1 MGSFSVFSVVYTC
14 FHTCFRSSASFS
26 TCPSYF
32 MDYVVLVDQRA
43 LIRCF
48 AAHNADGSV
57 LPLSICMI
65 VGRYFSR
72 KKSTNVI
79 SGQSALIICHHRR
92 FVWMLCSKDMFVS
105 DSYIKLLFV
114 QLTSLVCT
122 NKIVTNHIAENSCG
136 RRMRN

>member
-1 MGSFSVFSVVYTC
+1 MII
-14 FHTCFRSSASFS
+14 
-26 TCPSYF
+26 
-32 MDYVVLVDQRA
+32 VLADQRA

-57 LPLSICMI
+57 LPSIYMI

-72 KKSTNVI
+72 KKPTNVI

-92 FVWMLCSKDMFVS
+92 FVWMLCSKAMFVS

-122 NKIVTNHIAENSCG
+122 NKIVINHFAEDSCG